1 MIKSFFS
8 QLNPRQLVIHF
19 VAFWFFIYALDTLAS
34 IYDYQFLYKPEA
46 YLTQMVNRDRFN
58 NDILIINLFGTFGLL
73 VAYVISWRISVK
85 YNWFWANAVIVFL
98 LEFFLKSHDYLGWA
112 VLKTFFLQPGTLLGE
127 NSIPCIIVNGLI
139 MLSLGSL
146 LLFNKKVILYIDNGV
161 KPEDKK
167 ARLKAAKLAESG
179 KKK

>member
-34 IYDYQFLYKPEA
+34 LYDYQFLYHPSA
-46 YLTQMVNRDRFN
+46 YMEQLVKRDQFN
-58 NDILIINLFGTFGLL
+58 NDILVVNLVGTLGL
-73 VAYVISWRISVK
+73 VIAYIISWRISVQ
-85 YNWFWANAVIVFL
+85 YNWFWANAVIIFL
-98 LEFFLKSHDYLGWA
+98 VEFFLKSHNYLGWD

-139 MLSLGSL
+139 MLALGCL
-146 LLFNKKVILYIDNGV
+146 LLFNKKIILYIDNGV
-161 KPEDKK
+161 KSEDKK
-167 ARLKAAKLAESG
+167 AKLKAAKLAETG
-179 KKK
+179 TKK